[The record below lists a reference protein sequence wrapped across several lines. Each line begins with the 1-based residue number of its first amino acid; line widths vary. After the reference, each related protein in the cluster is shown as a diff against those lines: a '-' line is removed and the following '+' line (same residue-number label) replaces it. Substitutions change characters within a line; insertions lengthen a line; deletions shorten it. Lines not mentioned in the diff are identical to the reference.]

1 MQAPEQSSYDH
12 PRIEKGRTAKHRSVK
27 EGAMSKGHAG
37 SVAAAADPVTQFFA
51 ALDEPGHLAT
61 FEGNSA
67 TVRFDVLG
75 QKDLGEKTV
84 ERWHVSITRGDVAVT
99 HGSEPADATV
109 RIDRRH
115 LAEMV
120 TGRLN
125 AQAAFLRGLFTV
137 AGSVGAL
144 MMFQRCLPGP
154 PGSTG
159 RVAPISSKT
168 VMAQRGMK

>member
-1 MQAPEQSSYDH
+1 MP
-12 PRIEKGRTAKHRSVK
+12 
-27 EGAMSKGHAG
+27 KGHAG

-51 ALDEPGHLAT
+51 VLDQPGHLAT

-67 TVRFDVLG
+67 TVRFDVM
-75 QKDLGEKTV
+75 DRHKT

-99 HGSEPADATV
+99 HSSGPADATV
-109 RIDRRH
+109 RIDRGY
-115 LAEMV
+115 LGEIV

-125 AQAAFLRGLFTV
+125 AQAAFLRGLYECE
-137 AGSVGAL
+137 GSVAAL

>member
-1 MQAPEQSSYDH
+1 MP
-12 PRIEKGRTAKHRSVK
+12 KGRS
-27 EGAMSKGHAG
+27 G
-37 SVAAAADPVTQFFA
+37 SAAAAADPVTRFFA

-61 FEGNSA
+61 FEGDSA
-67 TVRFDVLG
+67 EVRFDVRDDKKL
-75 QKDLGEKTV
+75 

-99 HGSEPADATV
+99 HSNGPADATV

-115 LAEMV
+115 LEAMV

-125 AQAAFLRGLFTV
+125 AQAAFLRGLFV
-137 AGSVGAL
+137 CEGSVGAL

-168 VMAQRGMK
+168 VMAERGMK

>member
-1 MQAPEQSSYDH
+1 M
-12 PRIEKGRTAKHRSVK
+12 
-27 EGAMSKGHAG
+27 
-37 SVAAAADPVTQFFA
+37 
-51 ALDEPGHLAT
+51 
-61 FEGNSA
+61 
-67 TVRFDVLG
+67 
-75 QKDLGEKTV
+75 
-84 ERWHVSITRGDVAVT
+84 T

-109 RIDRRH
+109 RIDRRD

-125 AQAAFLRGLFTV
+125 AQAAYLRGLFTV

>member
-1 MQAPEQSSYDH
+1 MP
-12 PRIEKGRTAKHRSVK
+12 KGRAD
-27 EGAMSKGHAG
+27 
-37 SVAAAADPVTQFFA
+37 SVAAAADPVTRFFA

-61 FEGNSA
+61 FEGDSA
-67 TVRFDVLG
+67 GVRLDVLDG
-75 QKDLGEKTV
+75 KKA

-99 HGSEPADATV
+99 HNGGPADATV

-115 LAEMV
+115 LEAMV

-125 AQAAFLRGLFTV
+125 AQAAFLRGLF
-137 AGSVGAL
+137 ACDGSVGAF

-159 RVAPISSKT
+159 RVAPIPSKT